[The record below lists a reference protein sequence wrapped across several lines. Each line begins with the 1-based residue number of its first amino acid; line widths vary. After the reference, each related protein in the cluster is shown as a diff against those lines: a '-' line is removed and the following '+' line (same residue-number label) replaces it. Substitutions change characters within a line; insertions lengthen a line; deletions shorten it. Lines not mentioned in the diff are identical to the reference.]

1 MGASKRI
8 YRLQRKK
15 LDYEMKDAIPDTLGR
30 MERESFA
37 LQEVSIGRL
46 PEINR

>member
-1 MGASKRI
+1 MA
-8 YRLQRKK
+8 
-15 LDYEMKDAIPDTLGR
+15 YEMKDAIPDTLGR
-30 MERESFA
+30 MGIEPFA